1 MLTFN
6 QFNQIIL
13 FTGLNMKIICIYNA
27 SSTWMGELNYLYQ
40 KIFENKSCSL
50 CDLSHSLI
58 GIKKEWKEMELE
70 SNHQYSL
77 LHINEVPLN
86 TPNHLIKHLPCVLK
100 QDGECFELL
109 IQSQELQKCNG
120 NIESFKLMLEKK
132 IELNGKNNES

>member
-13 FTGLNMKIICIYNA
+13 FNKLNMEIICIYNA
-27 SSTWMGELNYLYQ
+27 NSTWMGELNYFY
-40 KIFENKSCSL
+40 KKVFEKQSCSL

-70 SNHQYSL
+70 SDHQYSL
-77 LHINEVPLN
+77 LHINQVPLDV
-86 TPNHLIKHLPCVLK
+86 PRKLIKELPCVLK

-109 IQSQELQKCNG
+109 IESEELDKCNG
-120 NIESFKLMLEKK
+120 NIKNFKLILEKK
-132 IELNGKNNES
+132 IESSGNNNES